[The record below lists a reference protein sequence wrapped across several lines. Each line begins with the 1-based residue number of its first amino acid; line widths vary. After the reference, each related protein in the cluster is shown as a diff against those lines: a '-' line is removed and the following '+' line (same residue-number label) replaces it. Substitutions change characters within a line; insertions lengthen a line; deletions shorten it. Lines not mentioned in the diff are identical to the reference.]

1 MPGKNFEDYSDEKL
15 VELAQSGDSDAE
27 SALIVRFMGLVKLE
41 TRPFFLV
48 GADKSDLIQEGSI
61 GLVAAIRDYDES
73 RGGSFRS
80 FAEICISRKIYSAIK
95 TAVRKKH
102 QPLNDYVSLDR
113 NVFEN
118 INDDSDTVL
127 ADNLVVPNL
136 DNPEDL
142 IIEKESYDELI
153 AQMNERLT
161 TLEKQ
166 VLELFLDGYSYAQ
179 IAESLSKTVKAV
191 DNAIQRIKKKVK
203 KLLREKSD

>member
-48 GADKSDLIQEGSI
+48 GADRADLIQEGSI
-61 GLVAAIRDYDES
+61 GLVAAIRDYDKS

-80 FAEICISRKIYSAIK
+80 FAEICISRKVYSAIK

-113 NVFEN
+113 NVYEN

-127 ADNLVVPNL
+127 ADNLVIPNL

-142 IIEKESYDELI
+142 IIEKESYDELT